1 MLLAGPLFPVSS
13 AISKKLW
20 EITAMPQPELSFFP
34 YGTQSDRVN
43 VSVWI
48 GGRTHWNQHYDIVA
62 LLSTFVFAFT
72 KKYAM

>member
-1 MLLAGPLFPVSS
+1 MD
-13 AISKKLW
+13 
-20 EITAMPQPELSFFP
+20 MPQPELSFFP

-48 GGRTHWNQHYDIVA
+48 GVGGRTHWNQHYDIVA